1 MGDGLG
7 ERMAES
13 GSRLSIEFNLARGG
27 LGKYG
32 DCGRFAVCKMFCPHE
47 RVGDRYHRISHSLAC
62 WDGFGGNAMRLSP
75 WLHRASDLTAPR
87 AEQTLHL
94 FAFKSAKQERSGWDC
109 RACVPTNI
117 RAAYIP

>member
-32 DCGRFAVCKMFCPHE
+32 DVVVVEDVLYMDA
-47 RVGDRYHRISHSLAC
+47 
-62 WDGFGGNAMRLSP
+62 
-75 WLHRASDLTAPR
+75 
-87 AEQTLHL
+87 
-94 FAFKSAKQERSGWDC
+94 
-109 RACVPTNI
+109 
-117 RAAYIP
+117 